1 MTARTHPR
9 GRRPVRSAV
18 PLARRQ
24 LLHEPLKLALA
35 LMGVTLAIALVG
47 LLFGLREGI
56 YRQVTTYVDNAGADI
71 YVAPRDSKSFVT
83 GGPPALPASL
93 SSRLER
99 EPGVAEAGAIVSSE
113 AILRLHDKRVAT
125 QLVGFEP
132 GRLGRPW
139 ELGEGRFPSGPGEIA
154 VDGVMADAHG
164 LRPGDMLELRGRSL
178 RVVGLTERTAS
189 WMTPLVFVTRSE
201 AATMQ
206 GARDSAS
213 FVLVS
218 GDGRPSDRLAASLQR
233 RFPDLNVM
241 TRAELAANDRA
252 LMARS
257 FNSPLMVM
265 VLIALA
271 VGALVIAIT
280 TYGFVAERRREF
292 GSLKAIGARN
302 GRLYRVVSAQAI
314 AIAAGALVA
323 GIALEQ
329 GAARAIEALWPKFLF
344 VNLPSHYALVVAA
357 AVLMGL
363 VGALVPAR
371 VLARLD
377 PAEVFRR

>member
-1 MTARTHPR
+1 MAL
-9 GRRPVRSAV
+9 V

-24 LLHEPLKLALA
+24 LLHEPLKLGLALA
-35 LMGVTLAIALVG
+35 GVTLAVALVG

-56 YRQVTTYVDNAGADI
+56 RQQVTTFVDNAGAEV
-71 YVAPRDSKSFVT
+71 YVAPRDSRSFVT
-83 GGPPALPASL
+83 GGPPALPAAL
-93 SSRLER
+93 ARELER
-99 EPGVAEAGAIVSSE
+99 ERGVEATGPIVSSE
-113 AILRLHDKRVAT
+113 AILRLHDQRVAT

-132 GRLGRPW
+132 GRLGSPW
-139 ELGEGRFPSGPGEIA
+139 ALAAGRAPAGAGEIA
-154 VDGVMADAHG
+154 VDRVMAKSHG
-164 LRPGDMLELRGRSL
+164 LEPGDTVVLRGHRL
-178 RVVGLTERTAS
+178 RVVGLTDQTAS
-189 WMTPLVFVTRSE
+189 WMTPLVFVTRPE
-201 AATMQ
+201 AAAMQ
-206 GARDSAS
+206 GTPDSAS
-213 FVLVS
+213 FVLVR
-218 GDGRPSDRLAASLQR
+218 GDGRPADRLVAALQQ
-233 RFPDLNVM
+233 RFPRLNVM

-257 FNSPLMVM
+257 FNAPLLVM

-271 VGALVIAIT
+271 IGALVIAIT

-302 GRLYRVVSAQAI
+302 GRLYRVVSGQAL
-314 AIAAGALVA
+314 AIAALALTA

-329 GAARAIEALWPKFLF
+329 GAAAAIEALWPKFLF
-344 VNLPSHYALVVAA
+344 VSLPAHYLLVAA
-357 AVLMGL
+357 AALVMGL